1 LIPSSGGCE
10 WGSKYVELYFEEFLK
25 DFLGPDLWPVYEK
38 NALARLDIVKDF
50 ELLKRKFKG
59 NPEERSMIKF
69 SYLGEDLTTAQLKK
83 LVASHNEKHPKE
95 FHVKLKGSSN
105 VELPGTLMAS
115 FYQTLFE
122 NIKNKVE

>member
-1 LIPSSGGCE
+1 
-10 WGSKYVELYFEEFLK
+10 
-25 DFLGPDLWPVYEK
+25 
-38 NALARLDIVKDF
+38 LARLDIVKDF

-122 NIKNKVE
+122 NIKNKVNLNKNFFFINFEIFI